1 MLNKSKGEISEK
13 TIWII
18 EKFIKFTTNL
28 RLIKYQSLKS
38 SS

>member
-1 MLNKSKGEISEK
+1 MLNKSKGEILEK

-28 RLIKYQSLKS
+28 
-38 SS
+38 